1 MDTKYNS
8 SRIVQEPPVIQLLWI
23 KQFSIV
29 RTRLTTYFPLLKNQE
44 SMTLSLS
51 WQNKIRFKTLLWLST
66 PTIQLAWFNSIR
78 DEFKIL
84 YTSSKLSIETDIT
97 TILKCSKTS
106 CQTYFLRSKLKTM
119 NFKILCK
126 DQTLLKNKHLILESK
141 KESQYLIRFLLFKMM
156 SLRVIHIK
164 RTWMIM
170 WWVNKPASLTWKSVF
185 LSLALSKTPKRN
197 KSSLLY
203 LILFL
208 HLFKETIIMSK
219 MPMMTVS

>member
-1 MDTKYNS
+1 M
-8 SRIVQEPPVIQLLWI
+8 
-23 KQFSIV
+23 

-84 YTSSKLSIETDIT
+84 YTSSKLSIETGIT

-106 CQTYFLRSKLKTM
+106 CQTYFLRSRLKTM

-170 WWVNKPASLTWKSVF
+170 WWVNKPASQTWKLVF
-185 LSLALSKTPKRN
+185 LSLVLSKTPKRN
-197 KSSLLY
+197 KRSS
-203 LILFL
+203 
-208 HLFKETIIMSK
+208 
-219 MPMMTVS
+219 